1 MLRRFSARVREIDE
15 FKADAILA
23 GAFAVAGVLESAF
36 ASSHGH
42 SRPLTAI
49 VAAVLSAPLAWR
61 RRNTLLAVV
70 GFMLILLAQLP
81 LDTFVIESLTM
92 PFIGILLLAY
102 TAGRHEPSR
111 RMWSELALVALV
123 INVPSVFNGDFS
135 VGNLLWTAI
144 FTGAPSLA
152 GRAISSRVALQRE
165 MREKAHRLETERH
178 VRARRA
184 VEDER
189 ARIASELQ
197 AVVANGVSAM
207 VVQAGAVP
215 RLIEN
220 GDSGRAGQ
228 ALTVIEE
235 TGRDALTEMRRL
247 LGVLRRDED
256 GPALA
261 PQPTL
266 ARADALVARIEAEG
280 LDADLTVLGEP
291 APLSPGVDL
300 AAYRVLQEALVSA
313 GSAEGVSHADVAIVY
328 SDRDVK
334 LTVRDDRESPQ
345 APDDAALR
353 ALRER
358 VGLYGGA
365 LRVVPPPAGRG
376 FEVEARLPIRGPS

>member
-1 MLRRFSARVREIDE
+1 MFRGLYTRVRELEE

-23 GAFAVAGVLESAF
+23 GALAAAGVIESLLAP
-36 ASSHGH
+36 SHGH

-49 VAAVLSAPLAWR
+49 VAAILPAPLAWR
-61 RRNTLLAVV
+61 RRNTLFAVAGLV
-70 GFMLILLAQLP
+70 LLLLAQSP
-81 LDTFVIESLTM
+81 LDTFVIQSLTT
-92 PFIGILLLAY
+92 PYVGILLLAY
-102 TAGRHEPSR
+102 TAGRHEGVR
-111 RMWSELALVALV
+111 RLWIELGLLALV
-123 INVPSVFNGDFS
+123 INVTSAVTGDLT
-135 VGNLLWTAI
+135 VGNIFWTGLVI
-144 FTGAPSLA
+144 GAPTLA
-152 GRAISSRVALQRE
+152 GRAIRSRVLLQRE
-165 MREKAHRLETERH
+165 MREKARRLETERH
-178 VRARRA
+178 VRAERA
-184 VEDER
+184 VQDER

-220 GDSGRAGQ
+220 GDSSRAGQ
-228 ALTVIEE
+228 ALAVIEE

-280 LDADLTVLGEP
+280 LDADLTIHGVP
-291 APLSPGVDL
+291 MPLSPGVDL
-300 AAYRVLQEALVSA
+300 AGYRVLQEALASA
-313 GSAEGVSHADVAIVY
+313 GGAEGVSHADVVIVY
-328 SDRDVK
+328 GDRDVT
-334 LTVRDDRESPQ
+334 LTVRDDRETPHL
-345 APDDAALR
+345 PDAAILR

-365 LRVVPPPAGRG
+365 LRVVPGAAERG
-376 FEVEARLPIRGPS
+376 FEIEARLPIRGPS